1 MDVIGVILLAVGGLI
16 CLGVFLG
23 WLREWLAGKMR

>member
-1 MDVIGVILLAVGGLI
+1 MELIAIVLLVVGGLI
-16 CLGVFLG
+16 CLGVLLG